1 MLRRFVG
8 LSRTH
13 VGQRWK
19 LLLNLGCFARS
30 ESCSQISELI
40 IVTRDKLAG
49 INRNNDFQDFL
60 AGFAVSSQTDHRR
73 QKT

>member
-1 MLRRFVG
+1 MITSSVVN
-8 LSRTH
+8 SRTH

-49 INRNNDFQDFL
+49 INRNNDVRAYL
-60 AGFAVSSQTDHRR
+60 AGLAASPKNNREL
-73 QKT
+73 